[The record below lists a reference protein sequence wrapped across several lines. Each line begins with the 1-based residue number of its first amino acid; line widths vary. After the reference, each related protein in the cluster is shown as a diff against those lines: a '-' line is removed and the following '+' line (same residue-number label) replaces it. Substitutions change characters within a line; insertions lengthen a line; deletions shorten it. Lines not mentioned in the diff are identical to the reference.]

1 MAASLSSGGTLGAA
15 QTKQL
20 GGLSKRII
28 ELLEQRDSVNQDIAE
43 VFNEAKEAG
52 FETKILRK
60 AIKRIRADQENLK
73 AEEELTDAYVHAI
86 QPDLFAK
93 AA

>member
-1 MAASLSSGGTLGAA
+1 MTGSLSSGGTLGVA
-15 QTKQL
+15 QKKQL
-20 GGLSKRII
+20 GGLSKRIVA
-28 ELLEQRDSVNQDIAE
+28 LLEERDNVNASIAE

-60 AIKRIRADQENLK
+60 AIKRIRADQDNLK

-86 QPDLFAK
+86 QPDLFS
-93 AA
+93 AAA